1 MSDSPNMTPPPA
13 PVMAGGPSSNAKL
26 IALLGWIFAP
36 LGIIAIFLD
45 DYKADMFVRKNVI
58 QAAAVWLIGYV
69 IGFVLSFVFIGIFV
83 FPIVF
88 IIQVVYGIQA
98 FNGSNVEVPMVYG
111 FVKSFI
117 EQVG

>member
-45 DYKADMFVRKNVI
+45 DYKADLFVRKNVI

-69 IGFVLSFVFIGIFV
+69 IASVLIFV
-83 FPIVF
+83 GIGFFIYPITF
-88 IIQVVYGIQA
+88 IIQIIYGIQA

-111 FVKSFI
+111 LVKSFV